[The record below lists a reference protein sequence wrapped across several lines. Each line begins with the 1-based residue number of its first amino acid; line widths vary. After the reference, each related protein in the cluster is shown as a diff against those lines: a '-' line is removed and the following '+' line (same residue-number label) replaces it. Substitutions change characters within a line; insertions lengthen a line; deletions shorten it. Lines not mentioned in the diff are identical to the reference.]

1 MSLNDNAS
9 LSAAYPVPQSPA
21 RLLLPVPA
29 MSLLTTAFG
38 AAPVA
43 TALVVAVGLFGC
55 SVAAER
61 AFVVA
66 RSRLSGNGRPFIER
80 LVTLV
85 QAGQIDEAL
94 AACSR
99 TRAIL
104 PDIGLIVLRTRLRQ
118 DPDLRELADAAVKS
132 TTPKLVRRLRYIS
145 ASAIAVVLAGAG
157 GTASAIAQRGGD
169 APLTDAMAPLGAA
182 LPIAAV
188 LVLLHAFLVNQ
199 VDAILAQVA
208 EFSHRLVNALL
219 DRPDVRLGHR

>member
-1 MSLNDNAS
+1 MLPVTPMSLF
-9 LSAAYPVPQSPA
+9 
-21 RLLLPVPA
+21 
-29 MSLLTTAFG
+29 TTAF
-38 AAPVA
+38 AVAPVA
-43 TALVVAVGLFGC
+43 TAFAAAIALFGLAI
-55 SVAAER
+55 SAER

-132 TTPKLVRRLRYIS
+132 TTPKLVRRLRYVS
-145 ASAIAVVLAGAG
+145 ASAIAVALAGAG
-157 GTASAIAQRGGD
+157 GTASAVAQLRDD
-169 APLTDAMAPLGAA
+169 APLVDALAPLGAA
-182 LPIAAV
+182 LPVAAV
-188 LVLLHAFLVNQ
+188 LVLLHAFLANQ
-199 VDAILAQVA
+199 IDAILAQVD

>member
-1 MSLNDNAS
+1 M
-9 LSAAYPVPQSPA
+9 
-21 RLLLPVPA
+21 LPVPA
-29 MSLLTTAFG
+29 MSLLTTAFDV
-38 AAPVA
+38 APVA
-43 TALVVAVGLFGC
+43 TALAAAMTLFGF

-66 RSRLSGNGRPFIER
+66 RSRLAGNGRPFIER

-145 ASAIAVVLAGAG
+145 VSAIAVAMTGAG
-157 GTASAIAQRGGD
+157 GSASAAAQLRGD
-169 APLTDAMAPLGAA
+169 APVLDALAPLGAA
-182 LPIAAV
+182 LPVAAV
-188 LVLLHAFLVNQ
+188 LLLLHAFLANQ
-199 VDAILAQVA
+199 VEAILAQVA